1 MPNWCDNSVRLSHS
15 DKSKVDALFAVLESE
30 EREVFQHLRPRP
42 ESEKDN
48 WYDWNVTNWGTKW
61 EISVIDWNRED
72 DNTIWIGFDTA
83 WAPPISLY
91 EYIYNLGWQVEGLYH
106 EGGMAFCGI
115 WKDGDDDY
123 YEYESD
129 DLESLEA
136 LPDDLQEFTGLIDYY
151 HDQEAERERE
161 AEEEAYEETVTEWYP
176 VTTNPHYVGFYE
188 TKEANNWP
196 FYKFAHWNGKKWTID
211 GKKPKDA
218 IGFWRGLK
226 EDPAVLT
233 DENAAD
239 MLENM
244 MKDAGYER
252 V

>member
-1 MPNWCDNSVRLSHS
+1 MPNWCSNNVTIEADPDSELFRKLMNSVN
-15 DKSKVDALFAVLESE
+15 D
-30 EREVFQHLRPRP
+30 
-42 ESEKDN
+42 EKDLFN
-48 WYDWNVTNWGTKW
+48 QFVPQPEFSNDQEWYGWNVENWGTKW
-61 EISVIDWNRED
+61 DAQPSNITWEG
-72 DNTIWIGFDTA
+72 NTVSFGLETA